1 VHAPPGSPITG
12 TPRTPKALTL
22 DCEVVRTRSGAQAMR
37 DKLSGELMH
46 PVGPLLESQRLYV
59 EASRLALRLQ
69 QSTGAPLVLWDVGL
83 GAASNASRAWLCA
96 EALGAPRRSLRI
108 LSFDRSLAAL
118 ELAVQSEHASAFGLQ
133 GSVGEATRALLE
145 QGRHESPHCS
155 WELRLGELETT
166 LREAEADPA
175 DIVFWDPFS
184 PRANPELWTCAA
196 FTAARR
202 GCRSGASLHTYSGAT
217 SVRAALLLAGFAVG
231 IGEPVSPGK
240 YATCAAT
247 SVEALRQP
255 LTRRWFERLA
265 RSSAPFPSDAPAD
278 ALERIE
284 ALAQFAR

>member
-1 VHAPPGSPITG
+1 MLAAPRSSA
-12 TPRTPKALTL
+12 RTL
-22 DCEVVRTRSGAQAMR
+22 DCEVVQTRSGAQAMR

-59 EASRLALRLQ
+59 EASRLAMRLHC
-69 QSTGAPLVLWDVGL
+69 SSAPLVLWDVGL

-96 EALGAPRRSLRI
+96 EALGEARLLRI

-118 ELAVQSEHASAFGLQ
+118 ELAVQVEHARAFGLE
-133 GSVGEATRALLE
+133 GSVGEAALALLE
-145 QGRHESPHCS
+145 HGRHESAHCV

-166 LREAEADPA
+166 LRGALADPA

-202 GCRSGASLHTYSGAT
+202 GCRTGATLHTYSGAT

-240 YATCAAT
+240 HATCAAT
-247 SVEALRQP
+247 SVEDLRQP

-284 ALAQFAR
+284 ALPQFAR